1 MTIVGLA
8 VNNYSKFESI
18 SSYYEG
24 SYELAGGRNIVN
36 AILGDFRAFDTMLE
50 GLVLFIAGIG
60 VFTLIRM
67 RQKKGAEPR
76 ENQ

>member
-1 MTIVGLA
+1 MMS
-8 VNNYSKFESI
+8 NS
-18 SSYYEG
+18 
-24 SYELAGGRNIVN
+24 
-36 AILGDFRAFDTMLE
+36 
-50 GLVLFIAGIG
+50 LVLFMVIPIIVGIILIFFRESPKLQSWFSIG